1 MPNFSTS
8 LFESI
13 NLESTNSFSILDK
26 TNDSETPASPGPP
39 KHCSSPVKPKHP
51 NINKYNNIKVLNIN
65 FQSIKNKKE
74 ELWNLVDTSDPDII
88 FGTET
93 WLNNNITSSEIF
105 PSDMNYY
112 VVRKERR
119 RWIWWSVNSN

>member
-1 MPNFSTS
+1 MVSHRLHANAHPD
-8 LFESI
+8 LYVA
-13 NLESTNSFSILDK
+13 LALD
-26 TNDSETPASPGPP
+26 DSETPASPGPP

-51 NINKYNNIKVLNIN
+51 NIKKYNNIKVLNIN

-93 WLNNNITSSEIF
+93 
-105 PSDMNYY
+105 
-112 VVRKERR
+112 
-119 RWIWWSVNSN
+119 